1 MLNEDKLLVMG
12 YDALVQIN
20 EKNVLEVVR
29 EWIDNKYD
37 PGKLLNKLAEAM
49 VEIGKKFDE
58 KEYFLAQFILSS
70 NIMENVTKMVLEEI
84 AGTGL
89 VLEHKGTIIMGTVK
103 NDIHDLGKKIAASM
117 LRVEGFTV
125 IDLGKDV
132 PADIIVKT
140 AVEHD
145 ADIIIASS
153 MTTLSMTGLREI
165 RELLETVEQRN
176 KAKLI
181 VSGAPVTQEYA
192 DLVGAD
198 AYAKTAA
205 DAVMVTK
212 RLMMK

>member
-1 MLNEDKLLVMG
+1 
-12 YDALVQIN
+12 
-20 EKNVLEVVR
+20 
-29 EWIDNKYD
+29 
-37 PGKLLNKLAEAM
+37 
-49 VEIGKKFDE
+49 
-58 KEYFLAQFILSS
+58 
-70 NIMENVTKMVLEEI
+70 
-84 AGTGL
+84 
-89 VLEHKGTIIMGTVK
+89 MGTVK

-132 PADIIVKT
+132 PAERMVQT
-140 AVEHD
+140 AVEHN

-176 KAKLI
+176 RVKLI
-181 VSGAPVTQEYA
+181 VSGVPVTQGYA

-205 DAVMVTK
+205 DAVLVTK
-212 RLMMK
+212 RLMMR

>member
-20 EKNVLEVVR
+20 EKKVLEVAR
-29 EWIDNKYD
+29 EWMDNKYD
-37 PGKLLNKLAEAM
+37 PGKLLNKLTEAM
-49 VEIGKKFDE
+49 MEIGKKFDE

>member
-20 EKNVLEVVR
+20 EKKVLEVAR
-29 EWIDNKYD
+29 EWMDNKYD

-49 VEIGKKFDE
+49 VKIGKKFDE

>member
-1 MLNEDKLLVMG
+1 MLKEDKLLAIG

-20 EKNVLEVVR
+20 EKKVIETAR
-29 EWIDNKYD
+29 EWMENKYE
-37 PGKLLNKLAEAM
+37 PRKLLNKLAEAM
-49 VEIGKKFDE
+49 VEIGRKFDE

-70 NIMENVTKMVLEEI
+70 NIMENVTEMILKEA
-84 AGTGL
+84 AGTAM
-89 VLEHKGTIIMGTVK
+89 VPEHKGTIIMGTVK

-132 PADIIVKT
+132 PAERMVQT
-140 AVEHD
+140 AVEHN

-153 MTTLSMTGLREI
+153 MTTLSMTGLKEI
-165 RELLETVEQRN
+165 KELLETAEQ
-176 KAKLI
+176 KKSAKLI
-181 VSGAPVTQEYA
+181 VSGVSVTQEYA

-205 DAVMVTK
+205 DAVLITK
-212 RLMMK
+212 KLMMR